1 MIADQKILI
10 IDDDADLLQLAS
22 LIFKKAGAQVITAN
36 DGLDGISK
44 FFTHHPDL
52 VILDVMMPDSN
63 GFDVCQRIR
72 QVSDDPL
79 IMLTSLNREEDM
91 LKGLAAGADDFLSKP
106 FHPEILLA
114 RAQTVL
120 RRTQRSNGHNGH
132 NGSNGSNGHNGQNG
146 NNGYYRSNG
155 KNGSNGHAGS
165 NENSVSF
172 SYNDGYLSID
182 IDRHEVLLH
191 GKRIKLTPIEF
202 RLLVYLARNGG
213 KLLTFDRILANVW
226 GSEYQGSIDYVH
238 VYISHLRRKIE
249 ENAKGSRYIM
259 TVHGVGY
266 VFEQQEV
273 FYKP

>member
-1 MIADQKILI
+1 MHQKILI
-10 IDDDADLLQLAS
+10 IDDDADLLQLAG
-22 LIFKKAGAQVITAN
+22 LIFKKAGAQVITAS

-52 VILDVMMPDSN
+52 VILDVMMPGSN
-63 GFDVCQRIR
+63 GFDICQRIR

-106 FHPEILLA
+106 FNPEILLA

-120 RRTQRSNGHNGH
+120 RRTQRLNGGNGH
-132 NGSNGSNGHNGQNG
+132 NGSNGQ
-146 NNGYYRSNG
+146 Y
-155 KNGSNGHAGS
+155 GSIAHDGS
-165 NENSVSF
+165 SAAF
-172 SYNDGYLSID
+172 RYNDGYLSIN
-182 IDRHEVLLH
+182 IERHEVLIH

-213 KLLTFDRILANVW
+213 KLLTFDRILVNVW
-226 GSEYQGSIDYVH
+226 GTEYQGSIEYVH

-249 ENAKGSRYIM
+249 ENAKGSRYILS
-259 TVHGVGY
+259 VHGVGY
-266 VFEQQEV
+266 VFEKQELI
-273 FYKP
+273 YKS